1 MASLAQR
8 PLALRE
14 FEYRIRQYRRRW
26 QGTIVISVANPL
38 LFLIAIGAGL
48 GRLISPDTAALGGVS
63 YLAFF
68 APGMLAAASMQN
80 GIIEGAFPVTMS
92 RMRDG
97 AYQVAISSPLEP
109 VDILMGHSL
118 FMALRIAMSA
128 TAFMMV
134 MVAMGAARSPLVAL
148 ALPAA
153 LLTGLAFAAP
163 VTAWAITVDDPGRVG
178 NLFKWVV
185 MPLYLFSG
193 TFFAV
198 EQLPEWLRVLAYA
211 TPLWHGV
218 DLCRSL
224 SLGTAT
230 WSGSAVHVVYLVT
243 LTVVGLVVAR
253 HTYRRNL
260 HA

>member
-1 MASLAQR
+1 MA
-8 PLALRE
+8 LALRE
-14 FEYRIRQYRRRW
+14 FEYRMRQYRRGWR
-26 QGTIVISVANPL
+26 GTIVISIANPL
-38 LFLIAIGAGL
+38 LFLLAIGAGL

-80 GIIEGAFPVTMS
+80 GIIEAAFPVTVS
-92 RMRDG
+92 RMRTG
-97 AYQVAISSPLEP
+97 SYQVAVSSPLEP
-109 VDILMGHSL
+109 ADIFVGHAL
-118 FMALRIAMSA
+118 FMAVKVAIGAA
-128 TAFMMV
+128 AFLVV
-134 MVAMGAARSPLVAL
+134 MVAMGAAQSPLVIL

-153 LLTGLAFAAP
+153 VLTGLAFAMP
-163 VTAWAITVDDPGRVG
+163 TTAWAITVDSLGRVN

-193 TFFAV
+193 TFFAI
-198 EQLPEWLRVLAYA
+198 EQLPHWLRVLAYA

-218 DLCRSL
+218 DLCRTL

-230 WSGSAVHVVYLVT
+230 WSGSAVHVAYLLT
-243 LTVVGLVVAR
+243 LVVVSLVVAR
-253 HTYRRNL
+253 RTYRRHL